1 MQLIEANS
9 IRIIRAACD
18 HLGKEAQIYKK
29 QVISEGME
37 LPDTPVYYPVEGE
50 RYDRILSDLGNPVLE
65 TAFHLAIAQFVYPS
79 FYHLLKKLTK
89 QGATL
94 RLAYRLCEKEL
105 PDYLTCKEYYERITR
120 YLKVEKETENFLYAE
135 FHADQRLAMFLAGE
149 DELPE
154 TIADEGKLFLPEMD
168 EVEEWY
174 GMEKWFQKLKEQI
187 PVIQNGPRPCLLQ
200 IRGSEGRGRRTLLK
214 KLAEE
219 AGGGWIFADCKNLFG
234 NGKQQTEKLLKEKL
248 WMIQR
253 EAYCYDAGICF
264 HSFGNEQEEK
274 LAKAL
279 RQVGAF
285 RHRYRY
291 PVCVCTGPDVQLVSA
306 LSGPVHVF
314 SLPESGREE
323 RIRLWKGYSRRR
335 GLSLDWEEYGI
346 RYRLNPGDIHK
357 IFHGLEYSQFPEKKG
372 DLDHLIAELAM
383 EVRGIPK
390 NGSLSHVNVSFTMD
404 DLKLEPEK
412 KEILSNIIGHV
423 LYSRKVYDQ
432 WDMERKYP
440 YGRGITALFS
450 GPPGTGKTMAAN
462 VLSARLRLPLY
473 TIDLSQIVDKYI
485 GETEKRLE
493 EVFDYAAGSNVI
505 LFFDEADSLFGKR
518 TEVKDSKDK
527 YANNEVSY
535 LLQKIERHEGLVL
548 LATNL
553 KNNMDEAFLRRMRYI
568 VEFQLPDAATR
579 KEIWKN
585 GFSEAV
591 PLKDIDFDLLAR
603 EVELS
608 GGYIRNII
616 LNALF
621 DAAANDSPVTMHQ
634 IAKSVCNEYRKLGK
648 TISVEEF
655 ERIGM

>member
-1 MQLIEANS
+1 MQILEANS
-9 IRIIRAACD
+9 ARIIAAACD
-18 HLGKEAQIYKK
+18 YLGKEAKDYKR
-29 QVISEGME
+29 QVMPENGKF
-37 LPDTPVYYPVEGE
+37 PDTPGYYRAERE
-50 RYDRILSDLGNPVLE
+50 RYDRLIKDLKKPVLI
-65 TAFHLAIAQFVYPS
+65 TAFHLAVAQFVYPS

-94 RLAYRLCEKEL
+94 KFAYRLCKEEL
-105 PDYLTCKEYYERITR
+105 PDYLTCKEDYETLTR
-120 YLKVEKETENFLYAE
+120 YLRVGTHTENFLHSE
-135 FHADQRLAMFLAGE
+135 LFADERLVMFLAGE

-154 TIADEGKLFLPEMD
+154 AVQDDAGLFLSEMD

-174 GMEKWFQKLKEQI
+174 GMTLWLQRLKEKMSAMQD
-187 PVIQNGPRPCLLQ
+187 GLRPCILQ
-200 IRGSEGRGRRTLLK
+200 LRGSEGRGRKTLLK

-219 AGGGWIFADCKNLFG
+219 SGGGWVFADCKSLSG
-234 NGKQQTEKLLKEKL
+234 SGKQQAEKL
-248 WMIQR
+248 WLIRR
-253 EAYCYDAGICF
+253 EAFLYQAGICLY
-264 HSFGNEQEEK
+264 HYEKKQEEE
-274 LAKAL
+274 LSSVL
-279 RQVGAF
+279 RQLGVF

-291 PVCVCTGPDVQLVSA
+291 PVCICTPPDVQLVSSVSCP
-306 LSGPVHVF
+306 LQV
-314 SLPESGREE
+314 LTIPESGREE
-323 RIRLWKGYSRRR
+323 RIELWKGYSRYRM
-335 GLSLDWEEYGI
+335 LSLDFEEYGI
-346 RYRLNPGDIHK
+346 RYRLNPGDIRK
-357 IFHGLEYSQFPEKKG
+357 IFYGLEYTKLPETKR
-372 DLDHLIAELAM
+372 DMDRLIAELGT

-390 NGSLSHVNVSFTMD
+390 NGTLGHVDVPYTME
-404 DLKLEPEK
+404 DLKLEPDK
-412 KEILSNIIGHV
+412 KEILSNIMGHV
-423 LYSRKVYDQ
+423 LYSRKVYDE

-440 YGRGITALFS
+440 YGRGITALFC

-462 VLSARLRLPLY
+462 VLSAELHLPLY

-493 EVFDYAAGSNVI
+493 EVFEYAARSNVI

-568 VEFQLPDAATR
+568 VEFQLPDVETR
-579 KEIWKN
+579 KEIWQN
-585 GFSEAV
+585 GFTDSV
-591 PLKDIDFDLLAR
+591 PLEAIDFDLLAR

-621 DAAANDSPVTMHQ
+621 DAAGSDSPVTMYH
-634 IAKSVCNEYRKLGK
+634 IVKSVCNEYGKLGK
-648 TISVEEF
+648 SVSMEEF
-655 ERIGM
+655 LQFGIRK